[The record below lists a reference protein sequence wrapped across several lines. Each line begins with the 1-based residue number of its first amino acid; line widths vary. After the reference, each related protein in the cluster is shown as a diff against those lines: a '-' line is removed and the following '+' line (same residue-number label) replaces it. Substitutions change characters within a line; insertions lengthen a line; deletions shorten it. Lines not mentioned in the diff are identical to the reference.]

1 MSQGPGLGT
10 GGEPGRAGPPHH
22 AVRSPALEVLQEED
36 LMEEDDIPVRSYFPE
51 NWLWRVESVD
61 RFLQ

>member
-1 MSQGPGLGT
+1 MSGGLGPGA
-10 GGEPGRAGPPHH
+10 GGAGRGWADLLTALWP
-22 AVRSPALEVLQEED
+22 PALEVLQEED
-36 LMEEDDIPVRSYFPE
+36 LMQEDDIPVRSYFPE